1 MRILVTGGAGFIG
14 SNLVEELVRRGED
27 VTVLD
32 DFSTGSMENL
42 KSVRGKVKV
51 IRAPCSRL
59 PRLKLPRAELIFHI
73 GIPSSSP
80 MYRENPLL
88 VGESINGFIN
98 VFEFAKKN
106 RSKIVYASTSS
117 MYCRCPTPHR
127 EDMASEPFDY
137 YTEARLVM
145 ERLAR
150 VYHELCGISSVGM
163 RFFSV
168 YGPHEQAKGRYA
180 NIISQFLWAM
190 RAGKTPVIYGDG
202 TQTRDFVHVSDVV
215 KACLE
220 TAKADL
226 GCEAINVGTGKSTS
240 FNRVVELLNEFLGK
254 SIKPRYRPNPIKNYV
269 PHTLADLTKASK
281 LLGYKPEISLEDGIK
296 RLVGEEK

>member
-1 MRILVTGGAGFIG
+1 VRIVVTGGAGFIG
-14 SNLVEELVRRGED
+14 SNLVEELVRRGRN
-27 VTVLD
+27 VTVID
-32 DFSTGSMENL
+32 NFSTGSMENL

-51 IRAPCSRL
+51 IRASCSKLPKLRL
-59 PRLKLPRAELIFHI
+59 PRTELVFHV

-88 VGESINGFIN
+88 VGEAINDFIN
-98 VFEFAKKN
+98 VLEFAKKN

-117 MYCRCPTPHR
+117 MYCRCPPPHR
-127 EDMASEPFDY
+127 ENMASEPFDY

-150 VYHELCGISSVGM
+150 MYHELHGVNSVGM

-180 NIISQFLWAM
+180 NVVSQFLWTM
-190 RAGKTPVIYGDG
+190 RDGKAPVIYGDG

-215 KACLE
+215 KACL
-220 TAKADL
+220 KAAEVEL
-226 GCEAINVGTGKSTS
+226 GCEVINVGTGKSAS
-240 FNRVVELLNEFLGK
+240 FNRVIELLNEFMGK
-254 SIKPRYRPNPIKNYV
+254 SIKPRYLPNPIKNYV
-269 PHTLADLTKASK
+269 YRTLADLTKASK
-281 LLGYKPEISLEDGIK
+281 LLGYKPDVSLEDGIK
-296 RLVGEEK
+296 RLVDEGK